1 MTMTRRLSGLLLVPA
16 LAFSLAACQSTQA
29 GESSGGTP
37 SGEKPSSGA
46 AQKVITGTATYLE
59 RVKMPPGASLHVQL
73 IDNHMAD
80 TQKAV
85 MSEITMKD
93 VAGPPYKFTLPYDP
107 DKLSDVGVYT
117 LNATLYGPDGQ
128 LWFATKERQPFDPM
142 DGTPV
147 ELRMQRVG
155 NP

>member
-16 LAFSLAACQSTQA
+16 LALSLAACQSTPA
-29 GESSGGTP
+29 DASSGGSGGP
-37 SGEKPSSGA
+37 SEH
-46 AQKVITGTATYLE
+46 VITGTATYLE

-73 IDNHMAD
+73 IDNQLAD
-80 TQKAV
+80 TPKAV
-85 MSEITMKD
+85 LSEITMKD
-93 VAGPPYKFTLPYDP
+93 VAGPPYHFTLPYDP
-107 DKLSDVGVYT
+107 DNLRDVGVYT

-128 LWFATKERQPFDPM
+128 LWFATTTREAFDPM

-147 ELRMQRVG
+147 ELRMRRVG

>member
-16 LAFSLAACQSTQA
+16 LAYSLVAACQSTPADDLRRRTTSGSHPA
-29 GESSGGTP
+29 GSS
-37 SGEKPSSGA
+37 
-46 AQKVITGTATYLE
+46 QRMITGTATYLE
-59 RVKMPPGASLHVQL
+59 RVKMPPGSSLHVQL

-107 DKLSDVGVYT
+107 NKLRDVGVYT

-128 LWFATKERQPFDPM
+128 LWFATVRGRHSTRWTARRWSCACSVWARP
-142 DGTPV
+142 
-147 ELRMQRVG
+147 
-155 NP
+155 

>member
-16 LAFSLAACQSTQA
+16 LAFSMVAACQSTPA
-29 GESSGGTP
+29 GTSAGQTGGTP
-37 SGEKPSSGA
+37 PGGES
-46 AQKVITGTATYLE
+46 QRMITGTATYLE
-59 RVKMPPGASLHVQL
+59 RVKMPPGSSLHVQL

-80 TQKAV
+80 TQKGV

-93 VAGPPYKFTLPYDP
+93 VAGPPYNFTLPYDP
-107 DKLSDVGVYT
+107 NKLRDVGVYT

-128 LWFATKERQPFDPM
+128 LWFATRERVPFDPM
-142 DGTPV
+142 DGTPI

-155 NP
+155 AP